1 MSATEGI
8 GPGTSIDRPISKSN
22 TKSRNGCI
30 TCKLKR
36 LKCDEL
42 KPFCYNCTKKNI
54 KCGGYA
60 TRFKWRSFND
70 VKEPH
75 QYNHNSSTFVST
87 PRSTDGGKNTSS
99 SSTGTTTPHLQLEP
113 LRQTVLVKSEASVE
127 VGGMLLKEH
136 LELASLSVVGKSTRD
151 IKFENELLAK
161 GINPETYDGVERKSD
176 KRMRRSF
183 SYNDAPSQSSATF
196 QRSNSTSTYNT
207 TTDIQLF
214 RNESRKSSG
223 LESLAETAVDQMKS
237 RSSATLSMTPL
248 HFDSDNLSLS
258 HFQHDKYPKPAG
270 TVSTPKEW
278 LFNGNMPNSSNIP
291 TPHARDTMSD
301 LNLTPSLTALINY
314 VFTNDDAQ
322 KATMNPSVVKLE
334 GTGDVP
340 LSPLDLAMGNGG
352 SRNNLEVGHTPLS
365 QNRRSSIFS
374 NQRSQ
379 NTADAIAHT
388 KQSPY
393 STPNQLLMDV
403 GDQLSRCEPQSPSIA
418 TNSSLLSLLRSSEY
432 EQILFLF
439 STYTCGIMSIK
450 AGMSENPWRNVILPL
465 ATNYSYLFNS
475 IASMTLFHLAGNSK
489 LGDKSAGLRSKG
501 YFYMKK
507 CIFELASGLT
517 KIDNNIVCENQLPAD
532 IALATCLN
540 LAVSESWDTHTSS
553 GIAHLRG
560 AKSMIQKVL
569 NLIKQHAVSSS
580 NNRQIKGGEYK
591 ISEDMKKKLV
601 LVSNDDWR
609 RIEEVASDQTN
620 SSATGMSSV
629 FVPRN
634 LQLLFNAWIYF
645 EVLSQMTSYSCLDD
659 KGIDLVAT
667 ITNIIHQTQK
677 KRDED
682 NNKGSKH
689 SDKSD
694 SPYSESQELNSSTSH
709 TFGFLENFDTML
721 SNNDYVDPLL
731 GCAQSLFSIMGRVAN
746 LISKVCRSRVNDKMP
761 MRTSLANISAA
772 SELRKQL
779 LDWKPNITAQMSDIN
794 ADGQH
799 QDSTWDTY
807 SCVSTAEAYRHATL
821 LYLHQAVPELPS
833 LTSHQLAEK
842 IFILLASIP
851 TDSNLHIIHIFPLLV
866 SSCEAEPGEEREWCE
881 QRWALLT
888 DRIWIG
894 NIDRALEVVKEVWR
908 RKDEHT
914 RKVRRDMDD
923 SKFANRL
930 HLGEPSSISTNLAGY
945 VNMESTDDHNGIGSR
960 LHWSS
965 VMREWGWEVLLA

>member
-1 MSATEGI
+1 MSSTSLQ
-8 GPGTSIDRPISKSN
+8 GPIKQK
-22 TKSRNGCI
+22 TKLRNGCV

-42 KPFCYNCTKKNI
+42 KPFCFNCTKKNI

-70 VKEPH
+70 SKE
-75 QYNHNSSTFVST
+75 STQFQNLGQFAST
-87 PRSTDGGKNTSS
+87 PRSSDSGKQTPLAIPPAPTPQVNLESVQTSI
-99 SSTGTTTPHLQLEP
+99 
-113 LRQTVLVKSEASVE
+113 LVKLEDSEDGAQL
-127 VGGMLLKEH
+127 LLKEH
-136 LELASLSVVGKSTRD
+136 LELASLSVVGKSTKD

-161 GINPETYDGVERKSD
+161 GINPQTYNGGDGKN

-183 SYNDAPSQSSATF
+183 SYNDAPAMATNTF
-196 QRSNSTSTYNT
+196 HRSNSTSTHNAI
-207 TTDIQLF
+207 DLLSF
-214 RNESRKSSG
+214 RSEFRKLAG
-223 LESLAETAVDQMKS
+223 LESLAEAAVDEMKLRLPAPLITTPLQFDTDS
-237 RSSATLSMTPL
+237 LSMT
-248 HFDSDNLSLS
+248 HFHQEKSPKPNLSV
-258 HFQHDKYPKPAG
+258 P
-270 TVSTPKEW
+270 TPKEW
-278 LFNGNMPNSSNIP
+278 AFNGQIPNSSEIL
-291 TPHARDTMSD
+291 TPHAKDTMSD

-322 KATMNPSVVKLE
+322 KGNMDPSVIKL
-334 GTGDVP
+334 GGIADAP
-340 LSPLDLAMGNGG
+340 LSPLDLTIGSGHGPDMGLA
-352 SRNNLEVGHTPLS
+352 SDALQRRASAFSIVS
-365 QNRRSSIFS
+365 NRESG
-374 NQRSQ
+374 
-379 NTADAIAHT
+379 NTLAKT
-388 KQSPY
+388 SPY
-393 STPNQLLMDV
+393 LTPNKLLLDV
-403 GDQLSRCEPQSPSIA
+403 GDELSRYEPLSPSIA
-418 TNSSLLSLLRSSEY
+418 TSSSLQSLLRSSEY

-507 CIFELASGLT
+507 CILELASGLT
-517 KIDNNIVCENQLPAD
+517 KMDNNIACENNLPAD

-553 GIAHLRG
+553 GIAHLKG

-569 NLIKQHAVSSS
+569 NLIKQHAVTITRKKSH
-580 NNRQIKGGEYK
+580 KVKAG
-591 ISEDMKKKLV
+591 DDLKKKLV
-601 LVSNDDWR
+601 LVSNDDWK
-609 RIEEVASDQTN
+609 RIEENAAD
-620 SSATGMSSV
+620 SALSANPGMSLI

-645 EVLSQMTSYSCLDD
+645 EVLSQMTSYTCHDD

-667 ITNIIHQTQK
+667 ITRIIHQTQK
-677 KRDED
+677 KRDEESS
-682 NNKGSKH
+682 KGSKH

-694 SPYSESQELNSSTSH
+694 SPNLESQELTSSTGQP
-709 TFGFLENFDTML
+709 FGFLENFEAMI

-731 GCAQSLFSIMGRVAN
+731 GCAQSLFLIMGRVAN
-746 LISKVCRSRVNDKMP
+746 LISKICRCKGGDKKLA
-761 MRTSLANISAA
+761 RNSLANISAA

-779 LDWKPNITAQMSDIN
+779 MDWKPNISALMTDHN
-794 ADGQH
+794 TDGQY

-807 SCVSTAEAYRHATL
+807 SCVSTAEAYRYATL

-842 IFILLASIP
+842 IFVLLASIP

-866 SSCEAEPGEEREWCE
+866 SSCEASPGEEREWCE

-888 DRIWIG
+888 ERIWIG

-908 RKDEHT
+908 RKDEHL
-914 RKVRRDMDD
+914 RKVRRDIDD
-923 SKFANRL
+923 SQFAERMDLND
-930 HLGEPSSISTNLAGY
+930 PSNISTQLTGY
-945 VNMESTDDHNGIGSR
+945 GNPEGADEQKGIGSR

>member
-1 MSATEGI
+1 MSAPSDI
-8 GPGTSIDRPISKSN
+8 GTSTSLQRPTAKLK

-42 KPFCYNCTKKNI
+42 KPFCFNCTKKNI

-70 VKEPH
+70 TKDP
-75 QYNHNSSTFVST
+75 QPFHNSGLFALT
-87 PRSTDGGKNTSS
+87 PRSSDGGKQTPLSITS
-99 SSTGTTTPHLQLEP
+99 TATPNMALEP
-113 LRQTVLVKSEASVE
+113 LQQSVLVKLESSEELAQL
-127 VGGMLLKEH
+127 LLKEH
-136 LELASLSVVGKSTRD
+136 LELASLSVVGKSTKD
-151 IKFENELLAK
+151 IKFENQLLAK
-161 GINPETYDGVERKSD
+161 GINPQTYVGAEEKSA
-176 KRMRRSF
+176 KRMRRSS
-183 SYNDAPSQSSATF
+183 SYNDAPSMASSMLH
-196 QRSNSTSTYNT
+196 RSNSTSTHNSV
-207 TTDIQLF
+207 DIQSF
-214 RNESRKSSG
+214 RTELRKSAG
-223 LESLAETAVDQMKS
+223 LESLAEAAVDEMKA
-237 RSSATLSMTPL
+237 RSPIPLVTTPM
-248 HFDSDNLSLS
+248 HFEPENLAIS
-258 HFQHDKYPKPAG
+258 HFHHPDKSPRQLMSVA
-270 TVSTPKEW
+270 TPKEW
-278 LFNGNMPNSSNIP
+278 AFNGNMPTSSDIP

-322 KATMNPSVVKLE
+322 KGNMDPSVIKL
-334 GTGDVP
+334 GGIADAP
-340 LSPLDLAMGNGG
+340 LSPLDLTIGNGAISDIG
-352 SRNNLEVGHTPLS
+352 QNAGAQQRRPSALSLINNQNSGPLI
-365 QNRRSSIFS
+365 SSVL
-374 NQRSQ
+374 
-379 NTADAIAHT
+379 
-388 KQSPY
+388 SPY
-393 STPNQLLMDV
+393 STPNKLLLDV
-403 GDQLSRCEPQSPSIA
+403 GDELSRYEPQSPSIA
-418 TNSSLLSLLRSSEY
+418 TSSSLQSLLRSSEY

-465 ATNYSYLFNS
+465 ATHYSYLFNS

-489 LGDKSAGLRSKG
+489 LGEKSAGLRSKG

-507 CIFELASGLT
+507 CILELASGLT
-517 KIDNNIVCENQLPAD
+517 KMGNNIACENNLPAD

-553 GIAHLRG
+553 GIAHLKG
-560 AKSMIQKVL
+560 AKSMIHKVL
-569 NLIKQHAVSSS
+569 NLIKQHTMTITNKSVHKSTKVSDDLK
-580 NNRQIKGGEYK
+580 R
-591 ISEDMKKKLV
+591 KLV
-601 LVSNDDWR
+601 LVSNDDWK
-609 RIEEVASDQTN
+609 RIEEVAIDSLSSGSGIN
-620 SSATGMSSV
+620 SI

-645 EVLSQMTSYSCLDD
+645 EVLSQMTSYTCHDD

-667 ITNIIHQTQK
+667 ITKIIHQTQK
-677 KRDED
+677 KRDEESS
-682 NNKGSKH
+682 KGSKN

-694 SPYSESQELNSSTSH
+694 SPNSESQELTASTGQP
-709 TFGFLENFDTML
+709 FGFLENFEAMI

-731 GCAQSLFSIMGRVAN
+731 GCAQSLFLIMGRVAN
-746 LISKVCRSRVNDKMP
+746 LISKVGRGRGNDKKFT
-761 MRTSLANISAA
+761 RNSLANISAA

-779 LDWKPNITAQMSDIN
+779 LDWKPNVSALMAELNSENQY
-794 ADGQH
+794 

-807 SCVSTAEAYRHATL
+807 SCVSTAEAYRYATL

-842 IFILLASIP
+842 IFVLLASIP

-866 SSCEAEPGEEREWCE
+866 SSCEATPGEEREWCE

-888 DRIWIG
+888 ERIWIG

-908 RKDEHT
+908 RKDEHS
-914 RKVRRDMDD
+914 RKVRRDLDD
-923 SKFANRL
+923 SKFAERMDLEDPAN
-930 HLGEPSSISTNLAGY
+930 ISTKIGAGSGPE
-945 VNMESTDDHNGIGSR
+945 NADDQKGIGSR